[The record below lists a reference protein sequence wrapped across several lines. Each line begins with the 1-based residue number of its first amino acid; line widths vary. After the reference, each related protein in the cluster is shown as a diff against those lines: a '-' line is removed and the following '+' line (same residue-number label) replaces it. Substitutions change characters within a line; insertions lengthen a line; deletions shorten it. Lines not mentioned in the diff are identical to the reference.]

1 MLIFCGIKKSVL
13 KFNLFFNYFLS
24 LDSLSEFRMKLLS
37 AWIELLYPPLII
49 LPLTLTSLLMVT
61 SFAKTPSIVKN
72 LSLLRLAPIPKVF
85 KSEKARVVT
94 IEFFLILHRAQLS
107 IERRWLNANKRVK
120 RSLRAWK
127 YNLMFFP
134 CMQNLGW

>member
-37 AWIELLYPPLII
+37 AWIELMYPPLII

-72 LSLLRLAPIPKVF
+72 LSLLWLAPIPKVF

-134 CMQNLGW
+134 CMQNLG